1 MATEENER
9 NNVQSN
15 HKREINVEYVVNGE
29 LLVIRRF
36 LNVYVSEDDVEQEME
51 NIFHIRCHIINKICS
66 IIIDNGSFIVKD

>member
-1 MATEENER
+1 VATEENER

-36 LNVYVSEDDVEQEME
+36 LNV
-51 NIFHIRCHIINKICS
+51 
-66 IIIDNGSFIVKD
+66 